1 MTIISH
7 RIHLIVWLLVVAVA
21 AALSIELM
29 LSENPGRL
37 FGHTQMAH
45 IVGWLGLLMIT
56 LTLVYPIKRRLHPN
70 DVWPK
75 QWFKVHQIFGILGP
89 LLILVHSGTHF
100 HAAVPVLA
108 LIAMLLVVFSGIT
121 GQALH
126 YFAFRTM
133 HEQRHKLAE
142 QGLTQEAVESRL
154 RALAQQAETLRSWR
168 CVHGPFTW
176 TFILLTLIHVG
187 GALYFG
193 GL

>member
-1 MTIISH
+1 MI
-7 RIHLIVWLLVVAVA
+7 
-21 AALSIELM
+21 ALT
-29 LSENPGRL
+29 
-37 FGHTQMAH
+37 F
-45 IVGWLGLLMIT
+45 
-56 LTLVYPIKRRLHPN
+56 VYPIKRRLHPN

-75 QWFKVHQIFGILGP
+75 QWFDVHQIFGIIGP
-89 LLILVHSGTHF
+89 LFILVHSGAHF

-126 YFAFRTM
+126 YFAFRTL

-142 QGLTQEAVESRL
+142 QGLTEDVVESRL
-154 RALAQQAETLRSWR
+154 HALALQAETLRSWR
-168 CVHGPFTW
+168 CVHGPLTW
-176 TFILLTLIHVG
+176 TFVLLTLIHVG